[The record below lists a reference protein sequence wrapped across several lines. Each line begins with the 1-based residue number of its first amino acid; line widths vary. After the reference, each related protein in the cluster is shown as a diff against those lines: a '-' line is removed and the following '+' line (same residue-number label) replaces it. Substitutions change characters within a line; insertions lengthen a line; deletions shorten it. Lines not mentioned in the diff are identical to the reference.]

1 MALLETREL
10 TVSYGGLHANDQVNI
25 QVDEGKLIGLIGP
38 NGAGKTTFIDAIT
51 GFTAP
56 SSGVVLFDG
65 EEINPVSPAQR
76 ADRGLVRTFQSLEL
90 FEDLTVWDN
99 LLAMAERPK
108 WWSFLAD
115 MVAPNRKNNVAD
127 QAEWALHMLGL
138 EDVRDR
144 LPTDLSHGK
153 RKLVSVARGL
163 AAKPRLLLLDEP
175 AAGLDTAESQILGQH
190 RVPHRPRHG
199 PCAQRVRLPVC
210 PRLRQ
215 DHRRRH
221 PGPDSLE
228 SRRHRRIPR
237 RVSGRNADGR
247 RRGLRS
253 ARKGPLMNATI
264 SSPTMTGTPLVDL
277 RGLAA
282 GYGGVPVV
290 RNLDLQ
296 VFPGEVVAL
305 LGPNGAGKTTTLL
318 TISGILRPVGGT
330 VTVLGEPV
338 LGGKPYLTARRGLA
352 HVAEDRSLFFD
363 LTVAENIRLGLT
375 GNRAGRSASMAKALE
390 LFPALAPLTGR
401 RAGLL
406 SGGEQQMLAM
416 ARALVSEPKVLLV
429 DEMSLG
435 LAPIIVERMLPIVRR
450 IADETG
456 TAVLIVEQH
465 VHMALSIAD
474 RGYVMNHG
482 ELVMSGTAAEL
493 RDERGKLE
501 ASYLGGV

>member
-190 RVPHRPRHG
+190 LREFLTHMTVFLIDHDMG
-199 PCAQRVRLPVC
+199 LVLNVC
-210 PRLRQ
+210 DYLYVL
-215 DHRRRH
+215 DF
-221 PGPDSLE
+221 GKIIAE
-228 SRRHRRIPR
+228 
-237 RVSGRNADGR
+237 
-247 RRGLRS
+247 
-253 ARKGPLMNATI
+253 
-264 SSPTMTGTPLVDL
+264 GTPAQI
-277 RGLAA
+277 RSN
-282 GYGGVPVV
+282 PVV
-290 RNLDLQ
+290 I
-296 VFPGEVVAL
+296 A
-305 LGPNGAGKTTTLL
+305 AY
-318 TISGILRPVGGT
+318 
-330 VTVLGEPV
+330 LGESAGEMQMEGAAASV
-338 LGGKPYLTARRGLA
+338 AQGKA
-352 HVAEDRSLFFD
+352 H
-363 LTVAENIRLGLT
+363 
-375 GNRAGRSASMAKALE
+375 
-390 LFPALAPLTGR
+390 
-401 RAGLL
+401 
-406 SGGEQQMLAM
+406 
-416 ARALVSEPKVLLV
+416 
-429 DEMSLG
+429 
-435 LAPIIVERMLPIVRR
+435 
-450 IADETG
+450 
-456 TAVLIVEQH
+456 
-465 VHMALSIAD
+465 
-474 RGYVMNHG
+474 
-482 ELVMSGTAAEL
+482 
-493 RDERGKLE
+493 
-501 ASYLGGV
+501 